1 MIAGNHG
8 LGGTV
13 SGITALVVDDDPV
26 LRRLLRRVFERDEAT
41 VVEAADATEAL
52 AALARLQLD
61 LVVLDVPLPGAGGY
75 KVLERIRERSDVPV
89 LMLAADREE
98 IAKVCAA
105 GAGCDDFVT
114 KPFGLQDI
122 LARADALLLRGRTAT
137 APAAS

>member
-1 MIAGNHG
+1 
-8 LGGTV
+8 V
-13 SGITALVVDDDPV
+13 PGITALVVDDDPA
-26 LRRLLRRVFERDEAT
+26 LRRVLRRVFERDEAT

-52 AALARLQLD
+52 SALSRLRPD
-61 LVVLDVPLPGAGGY
+61 LVILDVPLRGAGGY
-75 KVLERIRERSDVPV
+75 RVLARIRERSDVPV

-122 LARADALLLRGRTAT
+122 LARADALLHRGRAAGG
-137 APAAS
+137 APAAT

>member
-1 MIAGNHG
+1 
-8 LGGTV
+8 V
-13 SGITALVVDDDPV
+13 PGITALVVDDDPV
-26 LRRLLRRVFERDEAT
+26 LRRVLRRVFERDEAT

-89 LMLAADREE
+89 LLLAADREE
-98 IAKVCAA
+98 IAKVYAV

-122 LARADALLLRGRTAT
+122 LARADALLLRGRAAA
-137 APAAS
+137 APAPS